1 MFNRRIFMALA
12 ALLVLSAPSF
22 AGGGGAKK
30 DATISVRNDQSVPIA
45 VFVGQDAVTKAA
57 ALPPFPTQAQI
68 EAAGGVIVN
77 AGQVLATKVVAG
89 TIPVA
94 ASNSDGPA
102 GSMSVTIG
110 KGQTKKYA
118 FTNANIFVAY

>member
-1 MFNRRIFMALA
+1 MSIKM
-12 ALLVLSAPSF
+12 
-22 AGGGGAKK
+22 
-30 DATISVRNDQSVPIA
+30 
-45 VFVGQDAVTKAA
+45 AA
-57 ALPPFPTQAQI
+57 AAYTCLISMLGIPFFAIMAILENGKNPLLTRNSTQAQI

-118 FTNANIFVAY
+118 FTNANTFVAY